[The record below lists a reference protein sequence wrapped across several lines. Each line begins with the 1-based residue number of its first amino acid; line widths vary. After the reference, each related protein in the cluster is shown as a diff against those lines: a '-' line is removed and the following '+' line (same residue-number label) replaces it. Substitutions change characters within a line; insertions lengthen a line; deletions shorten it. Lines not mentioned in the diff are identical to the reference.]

1 MGIPHYIVPSEYSD
15 GDRFTRTQ
23 ISRITQGMDQ
33 QITDLAANWQVTS
46 RSELGRTLLALGLE
60 MAAQK
65 AKEAGV
71 QVSQRLEAWLALRE
85 ASREAEQRKQIL
97 DEIQKQ
103 MTRAVEC
110 EDPVL
115 REKLEKTAQGL
126 AEAYGICWP
135 PLDMPLISY
144 DSKARYVY
152 DRISALLRQSEKT
165 RITFNELNRQ
175 SSGLKDDLLPALERL
190 AEAGYITL
198 TDEPRSGPKTV
209 WIGPATPGKLSPL
222 M

>member
-1 MGIPHYIVPSEYSD
+1 
-15 GDRFTRTQ
+15 
-23 ISRITQGMDQ
+23 MDQ

-115 REKLEKTAQGL
+115 RERLEKTAQGL

-135 PLDMPLISY
+135 PPDMSPIFY
-144 DSKARYVY
+144 DNKAKYVY
-152 DRISALLRQSEKT
+152 DRISALLQQGEKT
-165 RITFNELNRQ
+165 QISFGELNRQ
-175 SSGLKDDLLPALERL
+175 SAGHKDDLLPVLQRL
-190 AEAGYITL
+190 AKAGYVTL
-198 TDEPRSGPKTV
+198 TDESRSGPKTV
-209 WIGPATPGKLSPL
+209 WISLSTSNGPGSL